1 MKYFF
6 DWIQWSKAFQHNF
19 IPFHNISLLFL
30 FFHSS
35 QYRDNVKKSWCY
47 VFKYDTSF
55 IISIFL
61 WMSTLHL
68 KCVSSFSFCVFLVY
82 SVFPPFY
89 TRIINQLRPCF
100 SYEHIAVK
108 LIHNMK
114 LLFNNIGY
122 DDYNNNIKRCLQS
135 FRCFYNLQ
143 HIHDRSKQHTS
154 QFPII
159 WRHTINVCLLLIKLL
174 QFSRDTFINLPNVL

>member
-1 MKYFF
+1 MKYLLIEF
-6 DWIQWSKAFQHNF
+6 DEVTLFNTILYLP
-19 IPFHNISLLFL
+19 ITYLYFL

-35 QYRDNVKKSWCY
+35 QNRDNVKKSWCY

-82 SVFPPFY
+82 FVFPPFY
-89 TRIINQLRPCF
+89 TRIINQVRPCF

-108 LIHNMK
+108 LIHNIK
-114 LLFNNIGY
+114 LLFNNIVY

-135 FRCFYNLQ
+135 FRPFYLTFNTFMIIQ
-143 HIHDRSKQHTS
+143 NNIHHSFQ
-154 QFPII
+154 
-159 WRHTINVCLLLIKLL
+159 
-174 QFSRDTFINLPNVL
+174 